1 MESGPGVAV
10 LVDQKTGERIVLRS
24 SRKVSRSRSG
34 AGEPSLLDRIPGLP
48 SIPKEVSNALGLP
61 APDSVQWRK
70 WRAYALLGATVLATI
85 MMMLWAR
92 RRFG

>member
-1 MESGPGVAV
+1 
-10 LVDQKTGERIVLRS
+10 
-24 SRKVSRSRSG
+24 
-34 AGEPSLLDRIPGLP
+34 LDRIPGLP